1 MKEKL
6 LPQVRASQ
14 VRDLAAR
21 ARLMD
26 EGIDLTQT
34 LPEGLDRPLVPYRVG
49 HGTIARW
56 KQHQR
61 DGERPCV
68 LCSDAQSRYEYPQGL
83 PGGGF
88 GSPASRL

>member
-1 MKEKL
+1 MKDL
-6 LPQVRASQ
+6 LPQQRRLM

-34 LPEGLDRPLVPYRVG
+34 LPEGLDRPLVPYREG
-49 HGTIARW
+49 HGTTSRH

-61 DGERPCV
+61 DGEAPCV
-68 LCSDAQSRYEYPQGL
+68 ACSEAFSRYEYPMGK
-83 PGGGF
+83 PGD
-88 GSPASRL
+88 RN